1 MKMKILAQNKKA
13 KFEYEWLDSF
23 EAGII
28 LLGGEVKAVRSSH
41 ISINEAYVKIYND
54 ELWLKQAHISVPSYV
69 PNHLRFEEVSDRKL
83 LMNKQEIS
91 KIKSKIL
98 EKGLTL
104 LCVELYE
111 TPNSKKIK
119 CKLVLARGRKLYD
132 KKQYLKEKTIDR
144 DMKRQCANL

>member
-1 MKMKILAQNKKA
+1 
-13 KFEYEWLDSF
+13 
-23 EAGII
+23 
-28 LLGGEVKAVRSSH
+28 
-41 ISINEAYVKIYND
+41 
-54 ELWLKQAHISVPSYV
+54 
-69 PNHLRFEEVSDRKL
+69 
-83 LMNKQEIS
+83 MNKQEIS